1 MLSFLRR
8 SAPKLRLKLATIL
21 CNSDPLTTRR
31 RHSTTTGLYGFDHLK
46 SPKGFQRFVDDAIER
61 SGELVEYISGMPASA
76 EIIRAM
82 DEISNTVCC
91 VVDSAELCR
100 HTHPDRLLISAFLD
114 FFDIIFLYLDEANKA
129 SLRINDYLHYLN
141 TNHTLLMP

>member
-8 SAPKLRLKLATIL
+8 SAPKLRLKLATVL

-61 SGELVEYISGMPASA
+61 SVILFRNKIPVSVHHILISLALEIFLLILFFRSGELVEYISGMPASA

-82 DEISNTVCC
+82 DEISNTVCINNYNFTT
-91 VVDSAELCR
+91 VRVIELM
-100 HTHPDRLLISAFLD
+100 
-114 FFDIIFLYLDEANKA
+114 
-129 SLRINDYLHYLN
+129 SLFN
-141 TNHTLLMP
+141 TSIG